1 MTNNETSTTH
11 FGFQEVPVEEKAKRV
26 ADVFHTVAERYDLMN
41 DLMSFGLHR
50 LWKNYTLSKSHV
62 RTGQV
67 VLDIAGGTGDLT
79 KGFSKKVGPTGSV
92 YLADINNS
100 MLMMGRNKLIDLGF
114 ANNIFYTQA
123 NAESLPFKK
132 NHFDCISISF
142 GLRNVTDK
150 NKALRSMYETLKP
163 GGVLLILEFSK
174 PVLPILEKLY
184 DQYSFNIVPK
194 LGELIT
200 GSKDSYQYLVESIRK
215 HPDQESLKQMI
226 LDAGF
231 EKCEYFNLTGGIV
244 CLHRAYKI

>member
-1 MTNNETSTTH
+1 MNRHSSTTH

-62 RTGQV
+62 HTGQV
-67 VLDIAGGTGDLT
+67 ILDIAGGTGDLT
-79 KGFSKKVGPTGSV
+79 KGFSKKVGPTGAV

-100 MLMMGRNKLIDLGF
+100 MLQMGRNKLIDLGF
-114 ANNIFYTQA
+114 ANNIYYAQA
-123 NAESLPFKK
+123 NAENLPFK
-132 NHFDCISISF
+132 NNYFDCISISF

-150 NKALRSMYETLKP
+150 NKALKSMYDTLKP

-174 PVLPILEKLY
+174 PVLPVLQNLY
-184 DQYSFNIVPK
+184 DKYSFNIVPK
-194 LGELIT
+194 LGEWIT

-215 HPDQESLKQMI
+215 HPDQETLKNMI
-226 LDAGF
+226 LETGF

-244 CLHRAYKI
+244 CLHRAYKL

>member
-1 MTNNETSTTH
+1 MKNTENPTTH
-11 FGFQEVPVEEKAKRV
+11 FGFQDIPTNEKAKRV
-26 ADVFHTVAERYDLMN
+26 ADVFHTVASRYDLMN

-50 LWKNYTLSKSHV
+50 LWKNYTLNKSLV
-62 RTGQV
+62 RTGQH

-92 YLADINNS
+92 HLADINNS
-100 MLMMGRNKLIDLGF
+100 MLHMGRNKLIDLGF
-114 ANNIFYTQA
+114 SDNIYYTQA
-123 NAESLPFKK
+123 NAECLPFKS
-132 NHFDCISISF
+132 NYFDCVSISF

-150 NKALRSMYETLKP
+150 NKALKSMYDTLKP
-163 GGVLLILEFSK
+163 GGILLVLEFSK

-184 DQYSFNIVPK
+184 DQYSFKIVPK

-215 HPDQESLKQMI
+215 HPDQENLKNMI

-231 EKCEYFNLTGGIV
+231 DSCDYFNLTGGIV
-244 CLHRAYKI
+244 CLHRGVKI